1 MDIRA
6 EILLIALGSAA
17 VTLIPRA
24 APLVLLSRIALP
36 DGLKAWLSY
45 VPIAILG
52 SLLSSELL
60 LSGGR
65 LAPLSGNLALVAIV
79 PAIAIAWRYRSI
91 IGSVLA
97 GIAAM
102 ILLRALSG

>member
-1 MDIRA
+1 MDVRA

-17 VTLIPRA
+17 VTLIPRV

-36 DGLKAWLSY
+36 DGLKTWLSY
-45 VPIAILG
+45 VPFAILG

-65 LAPLSGNLALVAIV
+65 LAPLSGNPALVAIV
-79 PAIAIAWRYRSI
+79 PAIAIAWRYGSI
-91 IGSVLA
+91 IGAVLA

-102 ILLRALSG
+102 ALMRALSA